1 MGKAR
6 FLYNNLITAETMITV
21 SSLRAGVVT
30 SALKAGTGSAV
41 LNPSGNYSGAVDLE
55 YIIEIDSIAG
65 GAEVGQA
72 TFKWSDGGG
81 IWDAT
86 GVLTSAVNILLN
98 NGVYINWTTGS
109 GADFVVGD
117 KWYLKGINLFNAGKM
132 IDLDRDHLYRS
143 ADLGAPNTITVD
155 LGSAQEVKVLVIYD
169 HNFTSAATITLEADA
184 AATFDSGAGGNPQFS
199 EAITWNDEKIV
210 HYLSAATTKR
220 YWRLKVTDAANSDLY
235 IEIGELFLGSYL
247 ELSKNY
253 VQGFSEETAF
263 LVEANRTP
271 YGVEK
276 SRFYNFQLMFAVDF
290 QVMPAADITS
300 MKALISAIANK
311 DTGVFKP
318 FWFNKSSGTPNESWL
333 VKIASLPVYHQTR
346 GFYEMPLQLT
356 EVLRSV

>member
-1 MGKAR
+1 MGRVR
-6 FLYNNLITAETMITV
+6 FLYDNLITAESMITV
-21 SSLRAGVVT
+21 SSLRNGIVT
-30 SALKAGTGSAV
+30 AALKSGTGSAV
-41 LNPSGNYSGAVDLE
+41 LNPSGNYSGVVDLE

-81 IWDAT
+81 TWDAT
-86 GVLTSAVNILLN
+86 GVATSASNILLN
-98 NGVYINWTTGS
+98 NGVCINWTTGS

-117 KWYLKGINLFNAGKM
+117 KWYLKGINLFNVGKM
-132 IDLDRDHLYRS
+132 IDLDRDHSYRS
-143 ADLGAPNTITVD
+143 AALGAPNTITVD
-155 LGSAQEVKVLVIYD
+155 LGSAQEVKAIIIYD

-220 YWRLKVTDAANSDLY
+220 YWRLKVTDAANPDTY
-235 IEIGELFLGSYL
+235 IDIGELFLGSYL

-253 VQGFSEETAF
+253 VEGFQEETTF
-263 LVEANRTP
+263 LMDSNGTP
-271 YGVEK
+271 YGIEK
-276 SRFYNFQLMFAVDF
+276 SRFYNSQLTFSFDF

-300 MKALISAIANK
+300 MKALISAIASR
-311 DTGVFKP
+311 DTGIFKP
-318 FWFNKSSGTPNESWL
+318 FWFNKNSATPNESWL
-333 VKIASLPVYHQTR
+333 MRIASLQVNHQTR